1 MEDKK
6 KAIFREETLEKISS
20 PEQLNDYL
28 HVTNPG
34 IWIILTTIIL
44 LLAGVFIWACTG
56 TVETR
61 SHASMIVEKQQAVI
75 VTTDGSDLKEG
86 MTVREGGREF
96 QIASVREDEY
106 GRKSGIAE
114 VSLPDG
120 RYEVE
125 VVTEEI
131 RPVEFL
137 LNASE

>member
-6 KAIFREETLEKISS
+6 KAIFREETLEKMSA
-20 PEQLNDYL
+20 PEQLDDYL

-34 IWIILTTIIL
+34 VWIILATVIL
-44 LLAGVFIWACTG
+44 LLVGVFIWACTG

-61 SHASMIVEKQQAVI
+61 SHASMIVEKKQAVI
-75 VTTDGSDLKEG
+75 VTTDGSELKEG

-114 VSLPDG
+114 VDLPDG